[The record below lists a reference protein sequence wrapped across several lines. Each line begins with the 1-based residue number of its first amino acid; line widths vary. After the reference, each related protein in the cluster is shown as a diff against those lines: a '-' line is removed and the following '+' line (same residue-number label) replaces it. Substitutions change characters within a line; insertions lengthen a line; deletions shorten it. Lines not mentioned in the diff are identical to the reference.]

1 MICSSLAIAGSYQGP
16 TWSSTGF
23 TPCHLCIWGAR
34 AEDLTPYAEEAGMV
48 MVPTRYKV
56 NCCGWR
62 SIHGGD
68 AYLAAS
74 SLRARADF
82 ELVAH
87 GQSAMSTK
95 ELLCRLVR
103 HLSMRQ
109 RCRQVM
115 LWCLLALD
123 LLTEMRA
130 HVDAHLRDA
139 MENAEVSC
147 TEQQS
152 KSRC

>member
-1 MICSSLAIAGSYQGP
+1 MQKQVDAAQRFLRGILKLLSVSYED
-16 TWSSTGF
+16 SY
-23 TPCHLCIWGAR
+23 IWGAR

-82 ELVAH
+82 ELVAR

-95 ELLCRLVR
+95 ELMAAWYDICLC
-103 HLSMRQ
+103 
-109 RCRQVM
+109 
-115 LWCLLALD
+115 D
-123 LLTEMRA
+123 KD
-130 HVDAHLRDA
+130 VDR
-139 MENAEVSC
+139 
-147 TEQQS
+147 
-152 KSRC
+152 

>member
-34 AEDLTPYAEEAGMV
+34 AEDLTPHAGEAGMV

-74 SLRARADF
+74 SLRAK
-82 ELVAH
+82 H
-87 GQSAMSTK
+87 
-95 ELLCRLVR
+95 LLCVLVYR
-103 HLSMRQ
+103 SSKRQ
-109 RCRQVM
+109 TCRQIM
-115 LWCLLALD
+115 LWCLLAID
-123 LLTEMRA
+123 L
-130 HVDAHLRDA
+130 VDRMCRDITA
-139 MENAEVSC
+139 RGYELQRFRWRMDMKLQGA
-147 TEQQS
+147 
-152 KSRC
+152 KA